1 MPTLLKIDVSP
12 RGDYSISRKLS
23 AQFAEQWK
31 QTRPDGKIIARDL
44 AETDLP
50 FVELPWIM
58 AAYSHP
64 STHDEEQKAA
74 VKIGNEMIAELK
86 EADEYLIATPMYNFA
101 VPARLKAYV
110 DHVVRAGLTFNAN
123 PDGSYTGLLTGK
135 KATVI
140 IASAGEY
147 LPGTPTEGYDA
158 EKPYLSAILGFIGV
172 TDVTF
177 VQAGGTWK
185 VDKGMVKV
193 DDFIAAHTGSVLAA
207 AGN

>member
-1 MPTLLKIDVSP
+1 
-12 RGDYSISRKLS
+12 
-23 AQFAEQWK
+23 
-31 QTRPDGKIIARDL
+31 
-44 AETDLP
+44 
-50 FVELPWIM
+50 
-58 AAYSHP
+58 
-64 STHDEEQKAA
+64 
-74 VKIGNEMIAELK
+74 
-86 EADEYLIATPMYNFA
+86 MYNFA